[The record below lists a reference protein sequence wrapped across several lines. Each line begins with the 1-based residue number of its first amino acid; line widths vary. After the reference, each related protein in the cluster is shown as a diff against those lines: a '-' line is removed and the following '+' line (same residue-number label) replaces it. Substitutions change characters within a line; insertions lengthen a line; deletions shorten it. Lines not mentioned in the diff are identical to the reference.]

1 MLFTFAAWW
10 TVSSSSHGD
19 NVSRYLRLASV
30 RTLFT
35 NARLILTPEAGI
47 KTRSLLV
54 EDGIISAIPT
64 QEEGLGAPFDEEI
77 DCGGDFLSPGLVDI
91 HCHGAIGRDTMEASD
106 GAFRAILSHHALSGT
121 TTAVLTTV
129 AATLGEM
136 LAVLRC
142 AGNHRSSEGT
152 ARLTGVHLEGPYFSP
167 LRRGA
172 HRADRLRLPSDE
184 ETQQLLDHAA
194 LIRRMTLAPEL
205 PGALDVVRKLVQKG
219 IMASA
224 GHSDASRDEALAGFH
239 AGIRQVTHLHNAM
252 SSVHKTGD
260 HREGLAEAAL
270 VTEGILCEVIADG
283 VHVSPSQ
290 LREAWLAK
298 GWDGIALVSDATAGA
313 GLEEGAAF
321 DLGGLSC
328 RVEGKA
334 AWTGEGEF
342 QRLAGS
348 TASLFEGV
356 RTMVESVGVP
366 LEEAIAMASITPARS
381 LGIEHQ
387 SGSLEAGKNADLI
400 RFDEGWNLKGVWIGG
415 RRLGRGDV
423 G

>member
-1 MLFTFAAWW
+1 MQFRFAAWW
-10 TVSSSSHGD
+10 TVSNFFRGG
-19 NVSRYLRLASV
+19 NVCRYLRLASV

-35 NARLILTPEAGI
+35 NVRLILPPDAGI

-54 EDGIISAIPT
+54 EDGIISATPT
-64 QEEGLGAPFDEEI
+64 QEEGLGASFDEEI
-77 DCGGDFLSPGLVDI
+77 DCGGDFLGPGLVDI
-91 HCHGAIGRDTMEASD
+91 HCHGGMGRDTMDASD
-106 GAFRAILSHHALSGT
+106 GAFRAILAHHALSGT

-136 LAVLRC
+136 LAVLRR
-142 AGNHRSSEGT
+142 AGNHRSSVGS
-152 ARLTGVHLEGPYFSP
+152 ARLAGVHLEGPYFSQ

-184 ETQQLLDHAA
+184 ETQHLLDYAEV
-194 LIRRMTLAPEL
+194 ICRMTLAPEL
-205 PGALDVVRKLVQKG
+205 PGALDLVRELLQKG
-219 IMASA
+219 ITASA

-239 AGIRQVTHLHNAM
+239 AGISQVTHLHNAM
-252 SSVHKTGD
+252 SSVHKTGN

-270 VTEGILCEVIADG
+270 ATEGILCEVIADG
-283 VHVSPSQ
+283 VHVSPSL
-290 LREAWLAK
+290 LREAWLTK
-298 GWDGIALVSDATAGA
+298 GWDGMVLVSDATAGA

-366 LEEAIAMASITPARS
+366 LEEAIAMASITPAGS
-381 LGIEHQ
+381 LGIEYE
-387 SGSLEAGKNADLI
+387 SGSLEPGKNADLI

-415 RRLGRGDV
+415 RRLVMGDM